1 VKPVEFTVGVTQK
14 MDVANTLGLP
24 LEQGSEGGFEYWGY
38 PDEPQLAAVVV
49 AVPGPGTAGASTASA
64 ALSPRHD
71 KLKTPYV
78 YVFDKVGVLVETQR
92 P

>member
-1 VKPVEFTVGVTQK
+1 

-24 LEQGSEGGFEYWGY
+24 LVQGSEGGFEYWGY
-38 PDEPQLAAVVV
+38 PEDPQLAAVVV
-49 AVPGPGTAGASTASA
+49 AAPGEGTPASASA
-64 ALSPRHD
+64 AIAPRRD

-78 YVFDKVGVLVETQR
+78 YVFDKVGLLVETQSH